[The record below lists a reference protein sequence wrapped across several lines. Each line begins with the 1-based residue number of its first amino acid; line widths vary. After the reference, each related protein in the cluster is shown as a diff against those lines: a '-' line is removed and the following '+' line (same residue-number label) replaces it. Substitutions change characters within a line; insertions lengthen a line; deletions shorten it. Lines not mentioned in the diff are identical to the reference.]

1 MPELGERYAKEGDE
15 EEAYVLFM
23 RFIHLVM
30 EAKKVS
36 EPRKSQL
43 RPITH
48 GAIIGKCMER
58 AEQLNKSLER
68 RYESL
73 KQEKAMQDAAF
84 ELVKAP
90 GRELIPPPSNAFA
103 GGETG
108 NQKNH
113 SFYLFMS
120 SFTVN

>member
-1 MPELGERYAKEGDE
+1 LIKTALQMPELGERYAKEGDE

-23 RFIHLVM
+23 RFIYLAV
-30 EAKKVS
+30 EAKKLG
-36 EPRKSQL
+36 EPRRSQL
-43 RPITH
+43 RPIINN
-48 GAIIGKCMER
+48 AIISKCMER

-103 GGETG
+103 GGEKIT
-108 NQKNH
+108 NN
-113 SFYLFMS
+113 SMAI
-120 SFTVN
+120 T